1 MFSTGLGIEINRIS
15 SCIYN
20 ENVISALK
28 KLSNLRQEEN
38 GKRLCSFFCVS
49 ITINCFIEL
58 FYKQDKEILVK
69 IVIKTFRSILI
80 SDSVKT
86 AETITHHTRSGRLNR
101 NYER

>member
-20 ENVISALK
+20 ENVISTLK

-69 IVIKTFRSILI
+69 IVIKTFRSIL
-80 SDSVKT
+80 
-86 AETITHHTRSGRLNR
+86 NR
-101 NYER
+101 

>member
-38 GKRLCSFFCVS
+38 GKRLCFFFCIS

-69 IVIKTFRSILI
+69 IVIKTFRSIL
-80 SDSVKT
+80 
-86 AETITHHTRSGRLNR
+86 NR
-101 NYER
+101 